1 MSVKIRLTKRGR
13 KSLAIF
19 DIVVTN
25 SKTARDGKYIE
36 KLGQYNPNTHPAS
49 IVLNDQKAFEWI
61 MTGAQPTDTARTI
74 LSEAGIMFRKHLQ
87 IGVNKGA
94 ITQEA
99 ADKRLGDWKAE
110 KESAKSSAKGS
121 LEQTKAAA
129 RKARL
134 EAEAK
139 VAATRAESIKLKA
152 LAVEEAAVA
161 AANPAPAA
169 EAASEEAP
177 AAETAAE

>member
-13 KSLAIF
+13 KALAIF

-25 SKTARDGKYIE
+25 SKAARDGKYIE

-94 ITQEA
+94 ITQDA
-99 ADKRLGDWKAE
+99 ADKKLAEWKSK
-110 KESAKSSAKGS
+110 KEAAKSSAKGS

-139 VAATRAESIKLKA
+139 VAATRAENIKLKT
-152 LAVEEAAVA
+152 LAAIEAASAAPASEEA
-161 AANPAPAA
+161 APAA
-169 EAASEEAP
+169 EAT
-177 AAETAAE
+177 ETAAE

>member
-13 KSLAIF
+13 KKLAIF

-36 KLGQYNPNTHPAS
+36 KLGQYNPNTHPAT
-49 IVLNDQKAFEWI
+49 IVLNNDKAFEWI

-74 LSEAGIMFRKHLQ
+74 LSEAGVMLRKHLQ

-99 ADKRLGDWKAE
+99 ADKKLADWKSQ
-110 KESAKSSAKGS
+110 KESAKSTAKGN

-134 EAEAK
+134 EAETK

-152 LAVEEAAVA
+152 LAAEEAAVA
-161 AANPAPAA
+161 AAAPAP